1 MPALALRVEEPT
13 FRNCIE
19 SYVENTCRQYR
30 VRTQD
35 VDDLVQETLTN
46 IITSIDSFRPEDGEF
61 EPWAKG
67 VALNVIR
74 RYMRD
79 AKRYFDRFSEYY
91 PNVHDYPSH
100 ECSPELCA
108 QRKQARSS
116 ISSGLQNLTAKQ
128 VFVVVSFD
136 VYDASYADIGEEL
149 GISAGASQQCHE
161 RALNKLARCI
171 PHDLLSVMP
180 LDLAGCDEPISSNEN
195 GSRWT
200 ERSHYASQVIGSI
213 VALLLLVPAC
223 FEPQSR
229 ATRTEDARVLGSSK
243 NAAMHSSDQPSD
255 VHDEPVVHRD
265 APSVKP
271 EPASLTS
278 VRAVSTPAKVID
290 KRADVEDLAPLPPYK
305 PKPNGSDH
313 RLRGR

>member
-19 SYVENTCRQYR
+19 SYVEKTCRRYR
-30 VRTQD
+30 VRAQD

-46 IITSIDSFRPEDGEF
+46 IITSIDSFRLEDGDF
-61 EPWAKG
+61 ELWAKG

-74 RYMRD
+74 RYLRD

-100 ECSPELCA
+100 ESSPEMCA
-108 QRKQARSS
+108 QRKQARSA
-116 ISSGLQNLTAKQ
+116 ISTGLQNLTAKQ
-128 VFVVVSFD
+128 AFVVVSFD
-136 VYDASYADIGEEL
+136 VYDTSYADIGADL

-180 LDLAGCDEPISSNEN
+180 LDMAGCDEPISSNEN

-200 ERSHYASQVIGSI
+200 ERSHYTGQI
-213 VALLLLVPAC
+213 VAAILAFLTFVPSC
-223 FEPQSR
+223 LEPQNHVS
-229 ATRTEDARVLGSSK
+229 TTDKTRVLG
-243 NAAMHSSDQPSD
+243 AMQNDAMYRSEKLTA
-255 VHDEPVVHRD
+255 VRDELRVHRD
-265 APSVKP
+265 APNGKP
-271 EPASLTS
+271 EPASLSS
-278 VRAVSTPAKVID
+278 VHKVSTLAKVGD
-290 KRADVEDLAPLPPYK
+290 KPTYLQDLAPIPPFK
-305 PKPNGSDH
+305 PAPRSADH
-313 RLRGR
+313 PSLGR